1 MSLKDDLENCT
12 PLLLLELMKNHG
24 TPLVASRTVLAS
36 RSVNA
41 NDVSPILSG
50 ISSTFPAEDKDGIFA
65 ASKLSAFELDT
76 PDEGASATP
85 VPCASKTGTGTTA
98 TATGI
103 HLRADAPAFVPRAS
117 LEFGATEACEFV
129 SVADYILRD
138 PATSILNQSIPLH
151 HPPGHIPERLPVI
164 WVNPPSPAFDVE
176 RTQHHF
182 TRSVLHYT
190 RDMLASAHSELAAVH
205 SQLATTKHE
214 LAELR
219 RLNVKNGCSVSV
231 GKKGLRKSGHKT
243 METMKLSAVVENNNV

>member
-36 RSVNA
+36 RSVHA
-41 NDVSPILSG
+41 NDISPILSG
-50 ISSTFPAEDKDGIFA
+50 ISSTFPAEDKDRMFA

-85 VPCASKTGTGTTA
+85 VPRASNTGTGTST

-103 HLRADAPAFVPRAS
+103 CLRADAPAFVPRAS
-117 LEFGATEACEFV
+117 LEFGATEAYDFV

-138 PATSILNQSIPLH
+138 PATSILNQSIPRH
-151 HPPGHIPERLPVI
+151 HPPDHVSEHMPFA
-164 WVNPPSPAFDVE
+164 WVYPASPAFDVE

-182 TRSVLHYT
+182 TRAVLHYT
-190 RDMLASAHSELAAVH
+190 RDMLASAHAELAAVH

-219 RLNVKNGCSVSV
+219 
-231 GKKGLRKSGHKT
+231 
-243 METMKLSAVVENNNV
+243 